1 MHPAPQHGLL
11 RVHSVGDNHAHLE
24 PRRSRMDD
32 RSIVVRYVDG
42 SGELTDAF
50 VSSLEVAAKYTNQD
64 GSPAWV
70 RTVEQYIIDEEG

>member
-1 MHPAPQHGLL
+1 
-11 RVHSVGDNHAHLE
+11 
-24 PRRSRMDD
+24 MDD
-32 RSIVVRYVDG
+32 RRRVVTYGDG

-70 RTVEQYIIDEEG
+70 RTVEQYRIDEEGNNS